1 VRTKVG
7 RTVLAILLGLLT
19 SCGYSEGDAGD
30 RGSPPRQ
37 APVTTGSSAT
47 VIPDAPTTCTG
58 SPRDP
63 AACIEGKEGR
73 LPTSR

>member
-1 VRTKVG
+1 MSAKVE
-7 RTVLAILLGLLT
+7 RTVAAILLGLLT
-19 SCGYSEGDAGD
+19 SCGNSGGGSHDRGD
-30 RGSPPRQ
+30 RPRQ

-47 VIPDAPTTCTG
+47 TIPDAPTTCTG

-63 AACIEGKEGR
+63 AACSEGNEGR